1 MFTHE
6 EIQWLLECFNG
17 VICSPSTI
25 IANIHGWVMYAENP
39 LPPDLILK
47 IKTFDTETTEDFR
60 DQVCAWQDYDRAYA
74 WLKSL

>member
-6 EIQWLLECFNG
+6 EIQWLLDCFNG

-25 IANIHGWVMYAENP
+25 VPNIHGWVMYAKNP
-39 LPPDLILK
+39 LPPELILK
-47 IKTFDTETTEDFR
+47 VNGFSPEVREDFR
-60 DQVCAWQDYDRAYA
+60 DQVCAWQEYQRAYN